1 MSGLETR
8 QRTFRQILVPR
19 PFAFD
24 GITAPDDVLVC
35 VGMPITVDSVVAQ
48 LSAPA
53 SLRDAIGRAWNSP
66 KALGAVVVQLYQ
78 PGGAVVFDF
87 RIPVWFRERKR
98 YVPPLNAGD
107 KYDNELPLL
116 VRVNQAIAVDS
127 STVLPATATVSLTVN
142 LLPDFYEG

>member
-1 MSGLETR
+1 MTTSESKPR
-8 QRTFRQILVPR
+8 DFRQVLVPR
-19 PFAFD
+19 PLSFD
-24 GITAPDDVLVC
+24 GLVAPDDELVI
-35 VGMPITVDSVVAQ
+35 VGMPCTIDSVIAQ
-48 LSAPA
+48 LFAPTD
-53 SLRDAIGRAWNSP
+53 LRNSVGQAWSSP

-78 PGGAVVFDF
+78 PGGEVVFDF

-98 YVPPLNAGD
+98 YVPPLNAVD

-116 VRVNQAIAVDS
+116 ARVSQAFPTDA